1 MYELVIFDIDGTMID
16 TEKVV
21 RESYSYA
28 MFEELGRPLTDR
40 ELSLAYGIPTMQAV
54 ERLGARD
61 TDAVA
66 RRYFD
71 SLFKAFRAGVDIFEG
86 ITDALEELKKRGIKC
101 GIVTSRN
108 REEVSS
114 DTSLKSLLKYF
125 DHVVCAEDTV
135 KHKPEAEPVL
145 RLAEIS
151 GIGLPGMMYLGDT
164 LYDYLCAKNAGIDF
178 ALALWGARNTDGIE
192 PDYILE
198 KPSGLLDLFRQA
210 DSNDK

>member
-28 MFEELGRPLTDR
+28 MFEELGRPLTDE

-61 TDAVA
+61 VDAVA
-66 RRYFD
+66 GRYFE
-71 SLFKAFRAGVDIFEG
+71 SLFRAYRAGVDIFEG
-86 ITDALEELKKRGIKC
+86 ITDVLEELKKRGIKC

-114 DTSLKSLLKYF
+114 DTSLKSLMKYF
-125 DHVVCAEDTV
+125 DHVICAEDTV
-135 KHKPEAEPVL
+135 RHKPEAEPVL
-145 RLAEIS
+145 KLAEIS
-151 GIGLPGMMYLGDT
+151 GVKLSGMVYLGDT
-164 LYDYLCAKNAGIDF
+164 FYDYMCARNAGIEF
-178 ALALWGARNTDGIE
+178 ALALWGARNIDGID
-192 PDYILE
+192 PDHRLE
-198 KPSGLLDLFRQA
+198 KPSDLLDIIGQA
-210 DSNDK
+210 DAV